1 MGDGSLSQD
10 EIDALLQGADDIL
23 TTPSATP
30 SMDFAGRG
38 GAISPVERDSLS
50 DLLNSTMEMVVP
62 SLSGYLGKNIT
73 ITNAYVEIKSQAD
86 IRKDFGK
93 KYIQLPV
100 NFTGGFSGNN
110 LVVFNY
116 EDAEIIS
123 SLMMGDESGTP
134 PEDMTDAHQSTIQ
147 EFVSQMLSSMA
158 TGFSNKLGR
167 SIGITP
173 PNLSVVNRVKDLQ
186 VPPGDEIVKVTY
198 NLKIENLI
206 NSKFY
211 QLMELSLGSDIAK
224 SLMAESGGGMP
235 AMQPQMMGMGQMEQ
249 QTGPQVGISSVK
261 YPPLGES
268 VPYGAGTNISL
279 LLDVPMTLT
288 VELGRTRQLVKD
300 ILGLGEGSI
309 IELDK
314 LAGEPV
320 DLLVNGKLIAK
331 GEVVV
336 IDENFG
342 VRITDIVS
350 PAERFGKVQ

>member
-23 TTPSATP
+23 TTPSVTP
-30 SMDFAGRG
+30 SAEYAGKG
-38 GAISPVERDSLS
+38 GVISPVERDSLS
-50 DLLNSTMEMVVP
+50 EFLNSTMEMVVP
-62 SLSGYLGKNIT
+62 SLSGYLGKKIK

-86 IRKDFGK
+86 IRKDFLK
-93 KYIQLPV
+93 KYVQLQV
-100 NFTGGFSGNN
+100 NFTGGFSGSN
-110 LVVFNY
+110 LIVFNY
-116 EDAEIIS
+116 SDAEIIS
-123 SLMMGDESGTP
+123 SLMMGDDSGKP
-134 PEDMTDAHQSTIQ
+134 PAELTDAHQSTIQ
-147 EFVSQMLSSMA
+147 EFISQMLSSMA
-158 TGFSNKLGR
+158 NGFSNKLGK
-167 SIGITP
+167 SIGITA

-186 VPPGDEIVKVTY
+186 LPPGNAVLKVTY
-198 NLKIENLI
+198 NIKIENLI
-206 NSKFY
+206 NSKFF
-211 QLMELSLGSDIAK
+211 QIIELSLGSDIAK
-224 SLMAESGGGMP
+224 SVMAESGGSASSPQFQAAGPYEESP
-235 AMQPQMMGMGQMEQ
+235 AGSG
-249 QTGPQVGISSVK
+249 VGISSVR
-261 YPPLGES
+261 YPPLGDS
-268 VPYGAGTNISL
+268 VPYGSGTNISL

-350 PAERFGKVQ
+350 PSERIGKVQ

>member
-38 GAISPVERDSLS
+38 GAISPAERDSLS
-50 DLLNSTMEMVVP
+50 DLLNTTMEMVVP

-100 NFTGGFSGNN
+100 NFTGGFTGNN

-123 SLMMGDESGTP
+123 SLMMGDDSGTP
-134 PEDMTDAHQSTIQ
+134 PEEMTDAHQSTIQ

-186 VPPGDEIVKVTY
+186 VPPGDEIAKVTY

-211 QLMELSLGSDIAK
+211 QLIEVSLGSDIAK
-224 SLMAESGGGMP
+224 SLMAESGGGGMQSMP
-235 AMQPQMMGMGQMEQ
+235 QQSMGQMEQ
-249 QTGPQVGISSVK
+249 QMGPQVGISSV
-261 YPPLGES
+261 
-268 VPYGAGTNISL
+268 
-279 LLDVPMTLT
+279 
-288 VELGRTRQLVKD
+288 
-300 ILGLGEGSI
+300 
-309 IELDK
+309 
-314 LAGEPV
+314 
-320 DLLVNGKLIAK
+320 
-331 GEVVV
+331 
-336 IDENFG
+336 
-342 VRITDIVS
+342 
-350 PAERFGKVQ
+350 

>member
-30 SMDFAGRG
+30 SMDYAARG
-38 GAISPVERDSLS
+38 GGGLSPAERDSLA

-100 NFTGGFSGNN
+100 NFTGGFTGNN
-110 LVVFNY
+110 LIVFNY

-134 PEDMTDAHQSTIQ
+134 PEEMTDAHQSTIQ

-186 VPPGDEIVKVTY
+186 LPPGDEIAKVTY
-198 NLKIENLI
+198 NIKIENLI

-211 QLMELSLGSDIAK
+211 QLIELSLGSDIAK
-224 SLMAESGGGMP
+224 SLMAGSGGGMP
-235 AMQPQMMGMGQMEQ
+235 AMPQQAMGQMEQ
-249 QTGPQVGISSVK
+249 QMGSQVGISQIK
-261 YPPLGES
+261 FPPLGES